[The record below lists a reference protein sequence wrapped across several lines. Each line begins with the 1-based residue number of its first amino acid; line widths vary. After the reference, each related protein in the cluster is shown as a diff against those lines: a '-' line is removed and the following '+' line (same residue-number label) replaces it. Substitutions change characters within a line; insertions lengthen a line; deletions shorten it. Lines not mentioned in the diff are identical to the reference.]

1 MKRNMSNLDRI
12 IRGVLAAVL
21 AVLYFTGAVSGP
33 LGIVVLVLAAVLALT
48 AVIAFCPL
56 YVPFKI
62 NTHQR

>member
-12 IRGVLAAVL
+12 VRGVLAAVL
-21 AVLYFTGAVSGP
+21 AVLYFTGVVSGP

-62 NTHQR
+62 NTYQR